1 MKKNCI
7 RFFLLQRNRGYWFA
21 QTLQGV
27 LALAPENITVHTLTL
42 KRASNLVIEHAPNAY
57 GDVARMLDSCAL
69 LGENGYEPYYLYR
82 QKGTL
87 QNLENTGYTRPGY
100 AGLYNVFIMEEV
112 HTILSAGAGGSTK
125 LVGPDG
131 HIRRIFNHKYPLEY
145 IERFDVV
152 QARKQGV
159 DDFYAKYAD
168 LDPETAR

>member
-1 MKKNCI
+1 MS
-7 RFFLLQRNRGYWFA
+7 R
-21 QTLQGV
+21 
-27 LALAPENITVHTLTL
+27 ITW
-42 KRASNLVIEHAPNAY
+42 
-57 GDVARMLDSCAL
+57 
-69 LGENGYEPYYLYR
+69 YR

-87 QNLENTGYTRPGY
+87 QNLENTGYTRPAMRGCTTCLLWRRCTPSFRRER
-100 AGLYNVFIMEEV
+100 AVPPSWWGR
-112 HTILSAGAGGSTK
+112 T
-125 LVGPDG
+125 G

>member
-1 MKKNCI
+1 M
-7 RFFLLQRNRGYWFA
+7 A
-21 QTLQGV
+21 
-27 LALAPENITVHTLTL
+27 
-42 KRASNLVIEHAPNAY
+42 
-57 GDVARMLDSCAL
+57 DSCAL

>member
-1 MKKNCI
+1 M
-7 RFFLLQRNRGYWFA
+7 
-21 QTLQGV
+21 
-27 LALAPENITVHTLTL
+27 
-42 KRASNLVIEHAPNAY
+42 
-57 GDVARMLDSCAL
+57 

-112 HTILSAGAGGSTK
+112 PHHPFGGSGRFHQAGGA
-125 LVGPDG
+125 DG

>member
-1 MKKNCI
+1 VCADAAGDAGCLRGEHRGAYAHAQAAPQNLVVEQRAEWPAGMAPHAG
-7 RFFLLQRNRGYWFA
+7 FLRAAGGKRLPEPYC
-21 QTLQGV
+21 
-27 LALAPENITVHTLTL
+27 LAPPG
-42 KRASNLVIEHAPNAY
+42 RARCRE
-57 GDVARMLDSCAL
+57 G
-69 LGENGYEPYYLYR
+69 
-82 QKGTL
+82 
-87 QNLENTGYTRPGY
+87 LENTGYTRPGY